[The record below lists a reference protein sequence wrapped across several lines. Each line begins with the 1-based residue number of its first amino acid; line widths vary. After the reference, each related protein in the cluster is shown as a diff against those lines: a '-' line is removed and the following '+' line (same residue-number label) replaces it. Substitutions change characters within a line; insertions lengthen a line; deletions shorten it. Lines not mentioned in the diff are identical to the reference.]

1 MNEET
6 RIRVLKEELLGYK
19 EQRILVYQKYGIK
32 CSELKEIQVQG
43 TPPKRDKMLDM
54 CMELELLD
62 KTIRK
67 FEKYLD
73 TYNKNKP

>member
-1 MNEET
+1 
-6 RIRVLKEELLGYK
+6 
-19 EQRILVYQKYGIK
+19 
-32 CSELKEIQVQG
+32 
-43 TPPKRDKMLDM
+43 M

-73 TYNKNKP
+73 TYNKNKPWLSLVLMIYLNS